1 MKKNVD
7 DWTSQMSAA
16 ADCSKAQLRSL
27 ICLLIQNRQASLLC
41 QIGDF
46 DGLGEFD
53 PTFATEVHK
62 QLWVKHGE
70 TSGDISRPQRS
81 TGDTDLEESQ
91 SLQPVVQIF

>member
-1 MKKNVD
+1 
-7 DWTSQMSAA
+7 MSAA
-16 ADCSKAQLRSL
+16 ADCSEAQLRSL
-27 ICLLIQNRQASLLC
+27 ICLSIQNCQASLLC

-46 DGLGEFD
+46 DGLCEFD

-62 QLWVKHGE
+62 QLWVKRRA
-70 TSGDISRPQRS
+70 DISRPQRS